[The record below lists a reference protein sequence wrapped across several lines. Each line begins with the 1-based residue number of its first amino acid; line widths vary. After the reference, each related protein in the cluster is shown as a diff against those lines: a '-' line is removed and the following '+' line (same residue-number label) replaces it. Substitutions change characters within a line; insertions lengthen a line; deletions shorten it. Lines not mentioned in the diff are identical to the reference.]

1 MIEAVAAPG
10 RRAPPVEPIAAAVEA
25 VANHP
30 ARLRT
35 LAAALT
41 GDPHALQVDP
51 QPVVGRLVIEL
62 VAPGVN
68 QPHHATPV
76 VCRLW
81 PGRAAAGTHRR

>member
-1 MIEAVAAPG
+1 MIEAVAALG

-41 GDPHALQVDP
+41 GRSTVWVPKIGSVQCAL
-51 QPVVGRLVIEL
+51 GRSGRSCDL
-62 VAPGVN
+62 VA
-68 QPHHATPV
+68 
-76 VCRLW
+76 W
-81 PGRAAAGTHRR
+81 SS